1 MEKRRP
7 LILAILLFVSI
18 GNYYRLHGTEHIT
31 MVQFLSIFAM
41 GALTGLLIREIGQQF
56 RSGRQ

>member
-7 LILAILLFVSI
+7 LVLAILLSLSI

-31 MVQFLSIFAM
+31 TIQFLSIFAM
-41 GALTGLLIREIGQQF
+41 GALTGLLINAVAQQF
-56 RSGRQ
+56 RSRR

>member
-7 LILAILLFVSI
+7 LILALLLTVSI

-41 GALTGLLIREIGQQF
+41 GTLTGLLIREVALRLRG
-56 RSGRQ
+56 GR